1 MIQLV
6 KPQYFFSIGT
16 MSGTSMDGIDVA
28 LIKTDGY
35 FLIEEISHF
44 TLKYTNSFH
53 FILKAAEY
61 CVQQRK
67 GNLEAIDDIPIE
79 KMLKEYG
86 EKDLN
91 LNGEKLLFEVKEALQ
106 YLINEG
112 HPNPT
117 FQTIVDVSTQLHEK
131 AIRELLKKIPNTIP
145 KINLIGYHGQTLF
158 HDPTRKITIQ
168 IGNPEQ
174 LAKSLNMMVIADF
187 RVNDVLAGGQGAPF
201 APLYHQA
208 LMVRD
213 NVYPGVVINCGGIA
227 NISVIRHLEPSTMMG
242 FDTGPGN
249 GLIDRFI
256 KQKTKFKQLCDEDG
270 QYGKQ
275 GQVNEAVL
283 KALYQNAVLVQGENY
298 FSLPI
303 PKSLDIHDLQLI
315 PELEALSILDACRTL
330 EAFTADT
337 IVESLKQ
344 LEPPRPSLLVLAGGG
359 WYNPVIKQE
368 FKTRVIEKLGIDIE
382 VRTVA
387 EMGWN
392 NDALEAEIFAYLA
405 VRSFLGEPISYPNI
419 TGVPRPLTGGR
430 LVGTATAESS
440 PNNEH

>member
-6 KPQYFFSIGT
+6 EPQYFFSIGT

-35 FLIEEISHF
+35 FLIEEISHH
-44 TLKYTNSFH
+44 TLKYTDSFH
-53 FILKAAEY
+53 FILKAAEC
-61 CVQQRK
+61 CVQHRK
-67 GNLEAIDDIPIE
+67 GNLEAIHDISIE
-79 KMLKEYG
+79 QMLKDYG

-91 LNGEKLLFEVKEALQ
+91 LNGEKLLLEVKKALQ
-106 YLINEG
+106 YLSNEG
-112 HPNPT
+112 HSNPN
-117 FQTIVDVSTQLHEK
+117 FQTIVDISTQLHEK
-131 AIRELLKKIPNTIP
+131 AIRELLKKIPNTIS
-145 KINLIGYHGQTLF
+145 KIDLIGYHGQTLF
-158 HDPTRKITIQ
+158 HNPSQKITIQ

-174 LAKSLNMMVIADF
+174 LVKNLNIPVITDF
-187 RVNDVLAGGQGAPF
+187 RMNDVLAGGQGAPF

-227 NISVIRHLEPSTMMG
+227 NISVVRHLDPSTIMG

-256 KQKTKFKQLCDEDG
+256 KQKTQFKQLCDKDG

-275 GQVNEAVL
+275 GEVNELVL
-283 KALYQNAVLVQGENY
+283 KALYKDSVRVQDENY

-315 PELEALSILDACRTL
+315 PELNDLSIFDACRTL

-337 IVESLKQ
+337 IVESLRQ
-344 LEPPRPSLLVLAGGG
+344 LDPPRPQLLVLAGGG

-382 VRTVA
+382 VKTVA

-405 VRSFLGEPISYPNI
+405 VRSFLGEPISFPNI
-419 TGVPRPLTGGR
+419 TGVPKPLTGGR
-430 LVGTATAESS
+430 LVGAGSS
-440 PNNEH
+440 TSNKH